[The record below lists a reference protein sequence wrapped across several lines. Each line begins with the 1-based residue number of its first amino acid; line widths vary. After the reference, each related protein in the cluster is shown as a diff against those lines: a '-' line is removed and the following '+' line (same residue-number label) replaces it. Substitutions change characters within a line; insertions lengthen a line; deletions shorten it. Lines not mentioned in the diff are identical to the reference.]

1 MKITRIVAALL
12 SFMMLVCACVS
23 CGKKDTANYEK
34 IFVCRIDPDDPLDR
48 ANKNFVSVT
57 NEEELLAAINYC
69 RNTHPTEKYVVKSF
83 CISIYFN
90 DDINVQLE
98 MKTDEFCD
106 YTKNRYCYLHETKK
120 ADGTVEY
127 YVSLSIPENEDDEYY
142 VEWLKSL
149 SENEKIKT
157 VKIMYQYWDIVLPVT
172 IT

>member
-34 IFVCRIDPDDPLDR
+34 IFVNKIYPDDTKDI
-48 ANKNFVSVT
+48 KYENFVSVT
-57 NEEELLAAINYC
+57 NEEELLEAINYC

-98 MKTDEFCD
+98 MKTDEFRD

-157 VKIMYQYWDIVLPVT
+157 VKIAYQYWDIVLH
-172 IT
+172 